1 MFLGSILS
9 ILFSFCAQTN
19 ITPATTD
26 NRSGFNLFKYK
37 LDLNETRNIGL
48 DERLSKMSGIIDGAD
63 LDYDLLSR
71 INENFYKKNVLSVL
85 TNSKISELEKMNTL
99 NRYLLYVHDGP
110 PVNLLAGGLLDDWEF
125 DIN

>member
-19 ITPATTD
+19 ITPTTTD
-26 NRSGFNLFKYK
+26 NRSGFNMFKYK
-37 LDLNETRNIGL
+37 LDLNDTIKIGL
-48 DERLSKMSGIIDGAD
+48 DERLNKMSGIIDGAD

-85 TNSKISELEKMNTL
+85 TNSEISEIEKMNTL
-99 NRYLLYVHDGP
+99 NRYLLYVHDDP